1 MKDKFLRSKI
11 QDDADGWVPLDLFL
25 SFNKWSFLDRI
36 IYRIK
41 EITSKVDD
49 LVNALSKS
57 SKLELD
63 KTKSKVRRQIPFKE
77 REIST
82 GLGVLSFLSIDCCV
96 YVENISTFWDQ
107 DKVKEVFQNF
117 GSVAYVSLPRD
128 TKTKQFKGFGFVE
141 FETGFLWVF

>member
-1 MKDKFLRSKI
+1 M
-11 QDDADGWVPLDLFL
+11 
-25 SFNKWSFLDRI
+25 
-36 IYRIK
+36 
-41 EITSKVDD
+41 
-49 LVNALSKS
+49 VNALSKS

-82 GLGVLSFLSIDCCV
+82 GLAVVSFLNIDCCI
-96 YVENISTFWDQ
+96 YIENISSCWDQ

-128 TKTKQFKGFGFVE
+128 AKTKQFKGFGFVE
-141 FETGFLWVF
+141 FETGLL